1 MSDFDPTQPV
11 PGTRDEMPRDSLPGG
26 PTTYGLGP
34 DGVPVPMPVP
44 AEFAPHVPDA
54 LTPDEIAEFRAL
66 RAAQKLRDAEAAAEA
81 AAAAARLQPATHFV
95 HLADGTVIDGSPIET
110 HVDMGT
116 DGKSRLFTVAGA
128 FIKSEFISLPG

>member
-44 AEFAPHVPDA
+44 AEFTPYGPDA

-66 RAAQKLRDAEAAAEA
+66 RAAQKQRDLEAATEA
-81 AAAAARLQPATHFV
+81 AAAAARLQPNTHFV
-95 HLADGTVIDGSPIET
+95 HLAGGSVVEGSTIET
-110 HVDMGT
+110 HVDNGN
-116 DGKSRLFTVAGA
+116 GIYPVAGA
-128 FIKSEFISLPG
+128 FLKPEYVTLPG

>member
-1 MSDFDPTQPV
+1 MSTPTFGLDASGQPV
-11 PGTRDEMPRDSLPGG
+11 E
-26 PTTYGLGP
+26 
-34 DGVPVPMPVP
+34 MPVP
-44 AEFAPHVPDA
+44 ADFEAA
-54 LTPDEIAEFRAL
+54 REASLATQLTPDEIAEFRAL